1 MNYAET
7 RSAWVQARKDK
18 EPLKIKVL
26 SGIIDKTQKL
36 AKADGNEE
44 FDKYLIQAIKSE
56 TKGYIDSNEKGIDSL
71 DEIDFIVTLLP
82 RVLDRDET
90 LKLVNAYIAE
100 FAPVEFKD
108 VMKHFK
114 GNPELDMKIVQEVAK
129 ALFL

>member
-1 MNYAET
+1 MNYTET

-18 EPLKIKVL
+18 KALEIKVL

-36 AKADGNEE
+36 AKADGNEDY
-44 FDKYLIQAIKSE
+44 DKYLIQAIKSE

-82 RVLDRDET
+82 KVLDREET
-90 LKLVNAYIAE
+90 IKLVNEYNEAV
-100 FAPVEFKD
+100 APKEFKD

-114 GNPELDMKIVQEVAK
+114 GNEMLDMKIVQEVAK
-129 ALFL
+129 ALFV